1 MPGASL
7 GTRLVNDV
15 THMAAMHFP
24 MDFEMII

>member
-1 MPGASL
+1 MPAASL

-15 THMAAMHFP
+15 THMATMHFY